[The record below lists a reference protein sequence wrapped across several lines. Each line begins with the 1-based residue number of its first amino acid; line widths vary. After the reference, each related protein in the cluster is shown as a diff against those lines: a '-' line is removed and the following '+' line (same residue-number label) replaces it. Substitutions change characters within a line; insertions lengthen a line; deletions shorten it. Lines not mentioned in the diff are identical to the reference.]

1 MKKFVEY
8 FELNKPYQFDITD
21 ITAIIYTICAF
32 GIMMGH
38 NMNVMFL
45 IGSSLSTLFCWQT
58 RRLNL
63 ILLNGSLFVLN
74 LYNVIQMLIP

>member
-1 MKKFVEY
+1 MKKFIEY

-32 GIMMGH
+32 GIMMGY

-45 IGSSLSTLFCWQT
+45 IGSFLSTLFCWQT

-63 ILLNGSLFVLN
+63 ILLNGSLLALN